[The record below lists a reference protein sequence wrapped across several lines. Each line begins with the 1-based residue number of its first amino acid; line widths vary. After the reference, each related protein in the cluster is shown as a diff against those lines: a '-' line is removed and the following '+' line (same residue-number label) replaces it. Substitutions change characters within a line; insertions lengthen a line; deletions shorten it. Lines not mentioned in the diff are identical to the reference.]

1 MIKMSPLH
9 TPIIFLALLLTA
21 GGGLAA
27 QEDKAQVEPAA
38 ISAEDAAAAPKEGAL
53 PAAQGGKT
61 PEDFKAGEISRGP
74 DYQTYVF
81 LAYGLTCFLLFLFF
95 IWTLIQGEKLGKRI
109 DYLEERFSQG
119 SGGNASR

>member
-38 ISAEDAAAAPKEGAL
+38 ISTEGAAAAPKEGAL
-53 PAAQGGKT
+53 PTAPGGKT
-61 PEDFKAGEISRGP
+61 PEDFKAGEIASGP
-74 DYQTYVF
+74 DYQLYVF

-95 IWTLIQGEKLGKRI
+95 IWSLIQGTKLGKRI
-109 DYLEERFSQG
+109 DYLEERFRQG
-119 SGGNASR
+119 PGGDTSS